1 MKTYLIALG
10 ALFAGALHAQDPKIT
25 SPTVAPSPGL
35 VNGPV
40 TASVG
45 FENNSTTAIPYDV
58 NNPTYISF
66 TLVKIT
72 PTLDG
77 SGVPAVTGAG
87 ADFFTWTATQEANNT
102 WTILGIQKQDIPGM
116 PDPFTTIGGP
126 ISISG
131 KINAASTPAEAAANN
146 GDGFNANIIPA
157 AGYDVDNSSE
167 SNNQSVYGSTD
178 GVMPVKLRSFEAS
191 QEGAQALLSWVTT
204 EEENAG
210 FFEIER
216 SGDGKGWQQIGTKAA
231 AGESI
236 VLLSYQYTDVAPLT
250 GVNYYRL
257 KMVDNDMTFAYSKI
271 AKVTFDDEGSVMLY
285 PNPVTDVLKI
295 KSKKQIGEVAIFSQ
309 SGEKRFTSK
318 SYDKGG
324 IDVSGFDT
332 GLYLVRFKDK
342 SGSLYIRK
350 VLIKH

>member
-1 MKTYLIALG
+1 MLL
-10 ALFAGALHAQDPKIT
+10 AGALHAQDPKIT
-25 SPTVAPSPGL
+25 SPTVSPSPGL

-87 ADFFTWTATQEANNT
+87 ADYFTWTATQEANNT

-157 AGYDVDNSSE
+157 AGYDVDNSSQ
-167 SNNQSVYGSTD
+167 SNNQSVYGSTN
-178 GVMPVKLRSFEAS
+178 GVLPVKLRSFEAAREGS
-191 QEGAQALLSWVTT
+191 QSVLSWVTT

-216 SGDGKGWQQIGTKAA
+216 SGDGRDWQRIGTQTA
-231 AGESI
+231 AGESK
-236 VLLSYQYTDVAPLT
+236 VQLSYQYTDAVPLS
-250 GVNYYRL
+250 GINYYRL

-271 AKVTFDDEGSVMLY
+271 ATVSFGDQEGVTLY
-285 PNPVTDVLKI
+285 PNPVTDLLKI
-295 KSKKQIGEVAIFSQ
+295 NSKRPVGEVAIFSQ
-309 SGEKRFTSK
+309 SGEKQFLSE
-318 SYDKGG
+318 SYDSEG
-324 IDVSGFDT
+324 IDVSGLRS
-332 GLYLVRFKDK
+332 GLYLVQFKDM
-342 SGSLYIRK
+342 SGARYTRK